1 MAETRITFTLN
12 RLVSVLNSHADAILR
27 SRYNM
32 TYSQFVFLLS
42 LKPGQMSMTELSECL
57 DVSTAAVSKRAP
69 WFEERGLIRIAHD
82 PNHGRRVLLGLTRR
96 GNRLVDKAAEELD
109 RAFVEQFVDID
120 DGELTRLNSDLNR
133 ILTRLSQSPK
143 EAP

>member
-32 TYSQFVFLLS
+32 TYSQFVFLLFL

-69 WFEERGLIRIAHD
+69 WFKPTHS
-82 PNHGRRVLLGLTRR
+82 
-96 GNRLVDKAAEELD
+96 D
-109 RAFVEQFVDID
+109 R
-120 DGELTRLNSDLNR
+120 
-133 ILTRLSQSPK
+133 P
-143 EAP
+143 